1 MVLAVKRNTLSVD
14 EGKPCCWTGVIFVTA
29 GIGQTQEKANWPILI
44 LRSKEPVPAKLTFMG
59 PLGNLFMNI
68 NLFPGMLLV
77 PLISIS
83 KGTDQQHSMPEEP
96 AG

>member
-1 MVLAVKRNTLSVD
+1 MQDLIQLFLEKKSYNFL
-14 EGKPCCWTGVIFVTA
+14 WTSDHVSFKSLVCFHR
-29 GIGQTQEKANWPILI
+29 KSL
-44 LRSKEPVPAKLTFMG
+44 LFKG

>member
-1 MVLAVKRNTLSVD
+1 MIVLSLRLGSWNRKSLLTAHSKKMVLAVKRNTLSVD
-14 EGKPCCWTGVIFVTA
+14 KGKPCCWTGVIFVTA

-68 NLFPGMLLV
+68 NLFPGM
-77 PLISIS
+77 
-83 KGTDQQHSMPEEP
+83 
-96 AG
+96 